1 MTNRSK
7 IRRMP
12 LCQDDYLYKSRNEL
26 SILEDTDMGL
36 IQGVVDGF
44 IITVGITPPT
54 PENKRSAT
62 IFIATGL
69 VGTVLGVAAL
79 LAFVLSRLA

>member
-1 MTNRSK
+1 MTTRSR
-7 IRRMP
+7 IGQVAGQP
-12 LCQDDYLYKSRNEL
+12 SDYLYRSWNRF
-26 SILEDTDMGL
+26 LEETDMGL

-62 IFIATGL
+62 IFIASGL

>member
-1 MTNRSK
+1 
-7 IRRMP
+7 
-12 LCQDDYLYKSRNEL
+12 
-26 SILEDTDMGL
+26 MGL

>member
-1 MTNRSK
+1 MTTRSR
-7 IRRMP
+7 IGQVAWQRS
-12 LCQDDYLYKSRNEL
+12 DYLYRSWNGF
-26 SILEDTDMGL
+26 LEETDMGL

-62 IFIATGL
+62 IFIASGL